1 MSLQMSVFCFFL
13 LWLASIPLCAC
24 VCISYL
30 LYPLIHPSVDGH
42 LYRSPVLDT
51 VNSAAINMCVFELAF
66 SLDICPGVGL
76 QDHMVVLFL
85 FF

>member
-1 MSLQMSVFCFFL
+1 M
-13 LWLASIPLCAC
+13 C
-24 VCISYL
+24 VSYL

-76 QDHMVVLFL
+76 QDQMVAVVLVFYGTSIL
-85 FF
+85 FPILAVKFMFPPTV